1 MSRDRSIS
9 AESTI
14 ATLFRYGVAGIVG
27 TLAHY
32 AVLLGMV
39 EYFGLSVLIATSTGF
54 VLGAVVNHELNRRF
68 VFDARGKSYGHTAI
82 KFMIIAV
89 VGFCINLAA
98 MFVLNIL
105 FALQYI
111 VAQVL
116 ATGLVFLI
124 TFLLN
129 KSWTFGT

>member
-1 MSRDRSIS
+1 MFLGTQCNV
-9 AESTI
+9 A
-14 ATLFRYGVAGIVG
+14 ALFRYGAAGVVG
-27 TLAHY
+27 TMAHY
-32 AVLLGMV
+32 AMLLSTV
-39 EYFGLSVLIATSTGF
+39 EIFGLSVLSATSIGF

-68 VFDARGKSYGHTAI
+68 VFDAWGKSYGHTAV

-98 MFVLNIL
+98 MFVLNSL

>member
-1 MSRDRSIS
+1 
-9 AESTI
+9 
-14 ATLFRYGVAGIVG
+14 
-27 TLAHY
+27 
-32 AVLLGMV
+32 
-39 EYFGLSVLIATSTGF
+39 
-54 VLGAVVNHELNRRF
+54 
-68 VFDARGKSYGHTAI
+68 
-82 KFMIIAV
+82 MIIAV

-98 MFVLNIL
+98 MFVLNSL

>member
-1 MSRDRSIS
+1 MLLGTQSNV
-9 AESTI
+9 A
-14 ATLFRYGVAGIVG
+14 ALFRYGAAGVVG

-32 AVLLGMV
+32 MMLLGAV
-39 EYFGLSVLIATSTGF
+39 ELFGLSVLSATSMGF
-54 VLGAVVNHELNRRF
+54 FLGAIVNHELNRRF
-68 VFDARGKSYGHTAI
+68 VFDARGKSYGHTAM
-82 KFMIIAV
+82 KFSIIAV

-98 MFVLNIL
+98 MFVLNSL
-105 FALQYI
+105 LALQYF
-111 VAQVL
+111 VAQVF